1 MAKIFD
7 NPDVQNNNDGHLLL
21 DTPHRADGMRLIR
34 LAAENGQPNALASVI
49 WFDVIE
55 DQIDKAIKDF
65 EAYLPLAEPWIAKER
80 ARIDKIWLVS
90 VAEKEEKMHKD
101 LLSCQMGTQQI
112 QELSK

>member
-49 WFDVIE
+49 WFNVIE
-55 DQIDKAIKDF
+55 NEIDRAIKDF
-65 EAYLPLAEPWIAKER
+65 ETYLPLTETWIANEKT
-80 ARIDKIWLVS
+80 RIDKIWLVS
-90 VAEKEEKMHKD
+90 VADKNAVKCCSS
-101 LLSCQMGTQQI
+101 LF
-112 QELSK
+112 SKR